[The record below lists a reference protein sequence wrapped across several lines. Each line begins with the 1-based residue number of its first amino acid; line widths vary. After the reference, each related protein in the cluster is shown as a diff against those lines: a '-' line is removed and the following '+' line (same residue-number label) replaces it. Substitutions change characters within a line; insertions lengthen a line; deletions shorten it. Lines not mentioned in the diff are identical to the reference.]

1 MASSDRDAT
10 VGMIMMPITKPATS
24 ALKILGP
31 SPTGQMSRK
40 KGVMPL
46 RAKNP

>member
-24 ALKILGP
+24 ALNTRGP
-31 SPTGQMSRK
+31 SPSGQMSCSS
-40 KGVMPL
+40 GVMPL